1 MKPRIL
7 LPLFLV
13 LPLLAQVVQAPPQA
27 PNPAP
32 VQAAAQATP
41 APSVSWVDEHPEYHA
56 NPNCIFCKIIADKS
70 PAKKVFEDDRV
81 LAFWDIKPR
90 AKVHLLVI
98 PKQHVSNL
106 TELEQLPMET
116 RSALITTCAK
126 VAREAG
132 IAASGFRIIVNTGKD
147 ASQSVFHLHF
157 HVVGG
162 ETLPEDAVRVKPK
175 S

>member
-7 LPLFLV
+7 LPLFIA
-13 LPLLAQVVQAPPQA
+13 LPLLAQVVQAPK
-27 PNPAP
+27 PATA
-32 VQAAAQATP
+32 QAATQVAP
-41 APSVSWVDEHPEYHA
+41 APSVSWVDAHPEYHSNA
-56 NPNCIFCKIIADKS
+56 NCIFCKIIADKAPS
-70 PAKKVFEDDRV
+70 QKVFEDDRV

-106 TELEQLPMET
+106 TELEQLPVET
-116 RSALITTCAK
+116 RSALLTTCAK

-162 ETLPEDAVRVKPK
+162 EALPEDAVRVKPK